1 MNEFRDPGEAGDDAG
16 ELPPALREQL
26 SALRR
31 DRAPDQDLWAF
42 IEARIADPAEREHYE
57 LPAGTGQAL
66 KALATD
72 QAPARDLWPRIGERI
87 GKGAGQGADSRTR
100 SHRRPWLAA
109 VASLAACLVAAFSL
123 IVNHGPSSAALA
135 NGKAPLRPSAEVLAA
150 TLDNG
155 RDAELRQASYRP
167 ISRETRALMRA
178 NLKIVESAETQIQ
191 RALADDPDD
200 AAYLQ
205 SLLDSAQAQQR
216 HLRAELAVTP

>member
-1 MNEFRDPGEAGDDAG
+1 MNDFRDRADAGDDAG

-26 SALRR
+26 SALRH

-42 IEARIADPAEREHYE
+42 IEARIADPAERGHYE
-57 LPAGTGQAL
+57 LPARTRQAL

-72 QAPARDLWPRIGERI
+72 QAPARDLWPRIGERT
-87 GKGAGQGADSRTR
+87 GQAADNGAGRRNR

-109 VASLAACLVAAFSL
+109 VASIAACLVAAFSL
-123 IVNHGPSSAALA
+123 IVNHGPANSAAA
-135 NGKAPLRPSAEVLAA
+135 SGKTLLRPSAEVLAA